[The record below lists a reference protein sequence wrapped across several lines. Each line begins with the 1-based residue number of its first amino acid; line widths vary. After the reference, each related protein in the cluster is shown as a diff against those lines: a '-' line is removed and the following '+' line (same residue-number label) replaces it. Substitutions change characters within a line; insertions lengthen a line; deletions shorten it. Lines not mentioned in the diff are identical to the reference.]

1 MTLVGKVQKDLV
13 AAMKAKDAL
22 RLGCLRMLKTA
33 LHNRKV
39 EKGVGSELDEAE
51 AMTVV
56 KSLVKQRRE
65 AATEFRKG
73 GANDRAQQE
82 EEEITVLDAY
92 LPAAVSEDAI
102 REAVEAAVK
111 ETGAVTVKDM
121 GKVMKAVMGRF
132 AGQNVDG
139 KQVSQLVRQRLATRS
154 Q

>member
-1 MTLVGKVQKDLV
+1 MTLVDKVQKDLV

-22 RLGCLRMLKTA
+22 RLGCLRMLKSA

-39 EKGVGSELDEAE
+39 DKGGDLDDAE
-51 AMTVV
+51 AMVVV

-65 AATEFRKG
+65 AAAEFRKG
-73 GANDRAQQE
+73 GADDRAQQE
-82 EEEITVLDAY
+82 EKEIAILDAY

-111 ETGAVTVKDM
+111 ETSAVTVKDM

-139 KQVSQLVRQRLATRS
+139 KQVSHLVRQRLS
-154 Q
+154 G

>member
-1 MTLVGKVQKDLV
+1 MTLVDKVQKDLV
-13 AAMKAKDAL
+13 VAMKAKDAL

-39 EKGVGSELDEAE
+39 DKRSDLDDAE
-51 AMTVV
+51 AMAVV
-56 KSLVKQRRE
+56 KSLAKQRRE
-65 AATEFRKG
+65 AAAEFRKG

-82 EEEITVLDAY
+82 EKEITVLDAY

-111 ETGAVTVKDM
+111 ETSAVTVKDM

-139 KQVSQLVRQRLATRS
+139 KQVSQLVRQRLS
-154 Q
+154 G

>member
-1 MTLVGKVQKDLV
+1 MTLVDKVQKDLV

-33 LHNRKV
+33 LHNRRV
-39 EKGVGSELDEAE
+39 EKGAGSELDDVE
-51 AMTVV
+51 AMAVV

-65 AATEFRKG
+65 AAEEFRKG
-73 GANDRAQQE
+73 GADDRAQQE
-82 EEEITVLDAY
+82 EKEIAILDAY
-92 LPAAVSEDAI
+92 LPAAVDEDTI

-139 KQVSQLVRQRLATRS
+139 KQVSHLVRQRLS
-154 Q
+154 G

>member
-1 MTLVGKVQKDLV
+1 MTLVDKVQKDLV

-22 RLGCLRMLKTA
+22 RLGCLRMLKAA

-39 EKGVGSELDEAE
+39 DKGGDLDDAE
-51 AMTVV
+51 AMAVV

-65 AATEFRKG
+65 AAEEFRKG
-73 GANDRAQQE
+73 GADDRAQQE
-82 EEEITVLDAY
+82 EKEIAILDAY
-92 LPAAVSEDAI
+92 LPAAVGEDVI

-139 KQVSQLVRQRLATRS
+139 KQVSQLVRQRLS
-154 Q
+154 G

>member
-1 MTLVGKVQKDLV
+1 MTLVDKVQKDLV

-33 LHNRKV
+33 LHNCEV

-65 AATEFRKG
+65 AAAEFRKG

-82 EEEITVLDAY
+82 EKEITVLDAY

-139 KQVSQLVRQRLATRS
+139 KQVSQLVRQRLS
-154 Q
+154 G

>member
-1 MTLVGKVQKDLV
+1 MTLVDKVKKDLV

-33 LHNRKV
+33 LHNCKV
-39 EKGVGSELDEAE
+39 EKGVCSELDEAE
-51 AMTVV
+51 AMAVV

-65 AATEFRKG
+65 AAAEFRKG

-82 EEEITVLDAY
+82 EKEITVLEAY

-132 AGQNVDG
+132 AGQNIDG
-139 KQVSQLVRQRLATRS
+139 KQVSQLVRQRLTTRS

>member
-1 MTLVGKVQKDLV
+1 MTLVDKVQKDLV

-22 RLGCLRMLKTA
+22 RLGCLRMLKSA

-39 EKGVGSELDEAE
+39 DKGGDLDDAE
-51 AMTVV
+51 AMVVV

-65 AATEFRKG
+65 AAAEFRKG
-73 GANDRAQQE
+73 GADDRAQQE
-82 EEEITVLDAY
+82 EKEIAILDAY

-139 KQVSQLVRQRLATRS
+139 KQVSHLVRQRLS
-154 Q
+154 G